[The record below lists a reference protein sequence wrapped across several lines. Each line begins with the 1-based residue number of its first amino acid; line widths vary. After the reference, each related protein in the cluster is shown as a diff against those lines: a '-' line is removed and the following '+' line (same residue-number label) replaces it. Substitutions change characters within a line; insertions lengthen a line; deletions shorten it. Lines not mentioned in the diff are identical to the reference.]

1 MEYQEY
7 EPFCGASKYGKV
19 RSSATQR
26 TIPKGVDAASF
37 QNLGAYFAEMLV
49 MDDFLLLT
57 SADGVLPGGIDSIN
71 YQLPKS
77 ANHQDRL
84 V

>member
-1 MEYQEY
+1 MGKCDRQPHKERFLKVWKQLL
-7 EPFCGASKYGKV
+7 SKIWG
-19 RSSATQR
+19 R
-26 TIPKGVDAASF
+26 TSQKWD
-37 QNLGAYFAEMLV
+37 LV

>member
-1 MEYQEY
+1 
-7 EPFCGASKYGKV
+7 
-19 RSSATQR
+19 
-26 TIPKGVDAASF
+26 
-37 QNLGAYFAEMLV
+37 

-57 SADGVLPGGIDSIN
+57 SADGLPGGIDSIN